1 MANDLVGTLK
11 EYQQISPS
19 LRRKRVIDVESIDLW
34 EECYAVSTAR
44 VTKDSIQFTSGGV
57 AIHDFPTTLHLQPS
71 ILL

>member
-19 LRRKRVIDVESIDLW
+19 LRRRKVIDVEIIDMW
-34 EECYAVSTAR
+34 NDCYTLSKGR

-57 AIHDFPTTLHLQPS
+57 TIREWPGTLHLQQS
-71 ILL
+71 